1 MVLHR
6 IGPRSAAK
14 VIALL
19 YALFGLIM
27 GAFFSIAAVFR
38 AEAGGGVGA
47 AWGVAAVV
55 IFPVL
60 YAVLGF
66 LATLL
71 TAWLYNVV
79 AAAVGGIELDL
90 R

>member
-27 GAFFSIAAVFR
+27 GAFFSIAALLR
-38 AEAGGGVGA
+38 PDAGGVGPL
-47 AWGVAAVV
+47 WGVAAVV
-55 IFPVL
+55 VFPVL

-66 LATLL
+66 VVTLL

-79 AAAVGGIELDL
+79 AGAVGGIELDL

>member
-1 MVLHR
+1 
-6 IGPRSAAK
+6 
-14 VIALL
+14 
-19 YALFGLIM
+19 
-27 GAFFSIAAVFR
+27 
-38 AEAGGGVGA
+38 
-47 AWGVAAVV
+47 VV

>member
-6 IGPRSAAK
+6 IGPLSAAK

-27 GAFFSIAAVFR
+27 GAFFSIAALLR
-38 AEAGGGVGA
+38 PDAGGVGPL
-47 AWGVAAVV
+47 WGVTAVV
-55 IFPVL
+55 VFPVL

-66 LATLL
+66 VVTLL

-79 AAAVGGIELDL
+79 AGAVGGIELDL

>member
-6 IGPRSAAK
+6 IGPLSAAK

-27 GAFFSIAAVFR
+27 GAFFSIAALLR
-38 AEAGGGVGA
+38 PDAGGGGPL
-47 AWGVAAVV
+47 WGVAAVV
-55 IFPVL
+55 VFPVL
-60 YAVLGF
+60 YAVLG
-66 LATLL
+66 LVVTLL

-79 AAAVGGIELDL
+79 AGAVGGIEFDL

>member
-27 GAFFSIAAVFR
+27 GAFFSIAALLR
-38 AEAGGGVGA
+38 PDAGGVGPM
-47 AWGVAAVV
+47 WGVAAVV
-55 IFPVL
+55 VFPVL

-66 LATLL
+66 VVTLL

-79 AAAVGGIELDL
+79 AGAVGGIELDL